1 VLSSALA
8 CVPPYHVAWGAW
20 AFLTSSSS
28 FVSCGWMLLI
38 AMHACMSCRVC
49 QTVLLLLLQHYHM

>member
-1 VLSSALA
+1 
-8 CVPPYHVAWGAW
+8 
-20 AFLTSSSS
+20 
-28 FVSCGWMLLI
+28 VSCGWMLLI